1 MLRNPVL
8 VIILSSILLSYGCS
22 TTPVDVTDDRVEDVP
37 LTETESETEGEEVD
51 SEGTVAEEMLED
63 QAPVPPNRDLDAGLL
78 YDLLLTDIAMYR
90 GDRET
95 SISSAVSAAEASGDY
110 RVARKATTLAMRA
123 RQYDD
128 AIRAATIWS
137 ELEPE
142 VVEAVYAVV
151 IALIASGRVDEVM
164 PKIYDLID
172 GNADGVDGGIRV
184 VTALLGQQPNPTA
197 SLDIIRRLTETYP
210 DNAQLYLGSAYIA
223 QLHGRSALAAAAVE
237 EALVL
242 RPDWESAAMMKV
254 DQLEAAD
261 RDTELESFIVDFLK
275 RNRDSAALRT
285 KYARL
290 LVRDDRADEA
300 WEQVTKALAR
310 DRKNIDTLYF
320 AGVLGMQLQKF
331 SEAERYLESL
341 LELEDTNDGARMYL
355 AAIAADDDRSE
366 DAMRW
371 YEEVLDPRMRLEAQ
385 LQVVQI
391 ISRTNGVDEGLSRLD
406 QVEYKSEAEYVKYVL
421 TRHDILIEDQR
432 LQQAFDYLN
441 EALHDLPENGDLLYA
456 RGLVA
461 AELNYLDVV
470 EADLRFLLDQDP
482 SNAHALNALGYTLA
496 DRTDRYEEAIGLIER
511 ALALRPDDPYIIDSL
526 GWVQYRLGNNDESI
540 RHLRNAYMVRGDVEI
555 AAHLGEVLW
564 QSGLLEEA
572 NIVWDEA
579 LESQPDNPI
588 LVETLERLRP

>member
-1 MLRNPVL
+1 MLRNPVFVL
-8 VIILSSILLSYGCS
+8 ILSSVLLNYGCS
-22 TTPVDVTDDRVEDVP
+22 TAPVDVADNRDESVLATPAV
-37 LTETESETEGEEVD
+37 TETDGDEVD
-51 SEGTVAEEMLED
+51 SEDAVAGD
-63 QAPVPPNRDLDAGLL
+63 IQVDPAPVPPNRDLDADLL

-95 SISSAVSAAEASGDY
+95 SIKSAVAAAEASGDY

-142 VVEAVYAVV
+142 VDESTYAVV

-164 PKIYDLID
+164 PKLYDLID
-172 GNADGVDGGIRV
+172 GNADGIDGGIRV
-184 VTALLGQQPNPTA
+184 VTALLGQQPNPAA
-197 SLDIIRRLTETYP
+197 SLDIIKRLTKTYP
-210 DNAQLYLGSAYIA
+210 DSAQLYLGSAYIA
-223 QLHGRSALAAAAVE
+223 QLHGRSALAYAAVE
-237 EALVL
+237 KALVL

-275 RNRDSAALRT
+275 RNRGSAALRT

-300 WEQVTKALAR
+300 WEQVIKALAS
-310 DRKNIDTLYF
+310 DRENVDTLYF

-331 SEAERYLESL
+331 GEAERFLERL
-341 LELEDTNDGARMYL
+341 LEVEDTNDGARMYL
-355 AAIAADDDRSE
+355 AAIAEDDDRSE
-366 DAMRW
+366 DAVRW

-385 LQVVQI
+385 LQVAQI
-391 ISRTNGVDEGLSRLD
+391 ISRTDGVDEGLSRLD
-406 QVEYKSEAEYVKYVL
+406 QVEYQSEAEYVKYVL
-421 TRHDILIEDQR
+421 TRHDILLEDQR
-432 LQQAFDYLN
+432 LEQAFDYLN
-441 EALHDLPENGDLLYA
+441 EALIDLPENGDLLYA

-470 EADLRFLLDQDP
+470 EADLRFLLDRDP

-496 DRTDRYEEAIGLIER
+496 DRTDRYEEAMGLIER
-511 ALALRPDDPYIIDSL
+511 ALELRPDDPYIIDSL

-540 RHLRNAYMVRGDVEI
+540 RHLRNAYMARGDVEI

-572 NIVWDEA
+572 NIVWDQA
-579 LESQPDNPI
+579 LENQPDNPI